1 MYVSGILLS
10 VGSSIIAAGIVA
22 LLSPINEE
30 VYQKFLSLGIEDVYT
45 SRSDV
50 ENRQWCNWLQLAKRR
65 CVLLGIAHG
74 NWRRDAEFE
83 GVLLQRLSNN
93 VQVKILF
100 LNPNGQAADLR
111 AREDTGRDT
120 KFEIQTSIKILWQMR
135 QNFPAEVRPR
145 LRLYVYEATP
155 SLGVTWIDDFMIA
168 THYLAGS
175 MNVTSPALLIG
186 PGQFGKGQQD
196 LYGIYAKNVESIE
209 EHFSTLINEENVRN
223 YISDEPG
230 DR

>member
-1 MYVSGILLS
+1 LASRTLLVVLSRYRLRVILLIGVVVDCIGVVFSLLSHPHVYVSGILLS

-100 LNPNGQAADLR
+100 LNPNGQLPGRGQTAFEALCLR
-111 AREDTGRDT
+111 GYT
-120 KFEIQTSIKILWQMR
+120 
-135 QNFPAEVRPR
+135 
-145 LRLYVYEATP
+145 
-155 SLGVTWIDDFMIA
+155 
-168 THYLAGS
+168 
-175 MNVTSPALLIG
+175 
-186 PGQFGKGQQD
+186 
-196 LYGIYAKNVESIE
+196 
-209 EHFSTLINEENVRN
+209 
-223 YISDEPG
+223 
-230 DR
+230 